1 MHHSAASAGYLAQI
15 GFLAALMGWSIGA
28 CLFYFPLAHATLPC
42 EEAVLFLA
50 QQGSHQGLVET
61 IFSHK
66 MELLPEMDDLTSFD
80 FRT

>member
-1 MHHSAASAGYLAQI
+1 MEHRSLFILFPFGTCNLAVR
-15 GFLAALMGWSIGA
+15 GSSPF
-28 CLFYFPLAHATLPC
+28 
-42 EEAVLFLA
+42 FLA